1 MIFRLLRRGRPCLQ
15 ESQGR
20 KEVCQGLRICPH
32 RKRDRHSDNVSQIYF
47 LWQGRPFVKIYKHII
62 SQLANFVKLF
72 IVKTGIKNGRTNCSP
87 AKIFILLESYL
98 IFDISYQLVDLD
110 TLLLHC
116 ISVSYCYTAVLNRI
130 KVICDAEWCTD
141 LVLTAIS
148 LTDRACLVIVNKEVL

>member
-1 MIFRLLRRGRPCLQ
+1 MARTSFRKNIQTYYITTRQFC
-15 ESQGR
+15 
-20 KEVCQGLRICPH
+20 KAF
-32 RKRDRHSDNVSQIYF
+32 Y
-47 LWQGRPFVKIYKHII
+47 YKNGH
-62 SQLANFVKLF
+62 K
-72 IVKTGIKNGRTNCSP
+72 KNGRTNRSP

-98 IFDISYQLVDLD
+98 LFDISYQLVDLD

-148 LTDRACLVIVNKEVL
+148 LTYRASLVIVNKEVL

>member
-1 MIFRLLRRGRPCLQ
+1 MARTSFRKNIQTYYITTRQFC
-15 ESQGR
+15 
-20 KEVCQGLRICPH
+20 KAFYC
-32 RKRDRHSDNVSQIYF
+32 
-47 LWQGRPFVKIYKHII
+47 
-62 SQLANFVKLF
+62 
-72 IVKTGIKNGRTNCSP
+72 KNGRTNRSP

-98 IFDISYQLVDLD
+98 LFDISYQLVDLD